1 MPARTMHSTS
11 TGLCVVTP
19 ERPDSPEGWHI
30 LTYIAGCCPQ
40 AKSFMLYFLLN
51 VFWIDGIS
59 NMRNCRFLC
68 WDILTAA
75 SSRCRIYYPTKV
87 QMWMYCEIRLRF
99 RNVTSWALSVSGV
112 EGSSDQKNECVA
124 SRDNVASR
132 ETLFIDVRDFDEQQQ
147 QQQQSVARVQ
157 KVLGI
162 DPSLTK

>member
-1 MPARTMHSTS
+1 M
-11 TGLCVVTP
+11 
-19 ERPDSPEGWHI
+19 
-30 LTYIAGCCPQ
+30 
-40 AKSFMLYFLLN
+40 
-51 VFWIDGIS
+51 
-59 NMRNCRFLC
+59 
-68 WDILTAA
+68 
-75 SSRCRIYYPTKV
+75 
-87 QMWMYCEIRLRF
+87 
-99 RNVTSWALSVSGV
+99 SGV